1 MPIILIWREIVFIL
15 SKISRFFGKKSSF
28 WNYLSNS
35 FPSSGHMGNELDI
48 FEMVMVTFAGGMVKN
63 VQINMYDWLRARKYM
78 LVWEDSTV

>member
-1 MPIILIWREIVFIL
+1 
-15 SKISRFFGKKSSF
+15 
-28 WNYLSNS
+28 
-35 FPSSGHMGNELDI
+35 MGNELDI